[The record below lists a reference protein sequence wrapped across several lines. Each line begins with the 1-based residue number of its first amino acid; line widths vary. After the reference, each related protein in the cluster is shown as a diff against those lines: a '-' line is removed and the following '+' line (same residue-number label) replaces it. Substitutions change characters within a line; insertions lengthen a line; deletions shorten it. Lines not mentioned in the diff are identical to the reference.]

1 MGRTEQAVREA
12 LAEVGNLDEDA
23 MSLAADD
30 LLADAGLTS
39 HAAVSLLLEIEDR
52 LDIEFPPERMTPATM
67 ASIGAIVAEV
77 EALA

>member
-1 MGRTEQAVREA
+1 MNRTEQLVREA

-23 MSLAADD
+23 MSLDADSS
-30 LLADAGLTS
+30 LADAGLTS

-52 LDIEFPPERMTPATM
+52 LDIEFPPERTTPETM
-67 ASIGAIVAEV
+67 ASIHAIVEQI